1 MRPVRR
7 LLLCIIMIAAA
18 RPAIG
23 QSEKLIVIENAD
35 SLVAR
40 VIENEQARE
49 LIGNVRFSQERVR
62 VSCDKAVQFTQSG
75 NVQLAGNVVIIDDS
89 VTMQFPR
96 GMYYRNER
104 RAVAHDSV
112 RLYDGRM
119 TLTARY
125 GDYLIEPKRAFFRR
139 DVVAKDNES
148 TLYADSMT
156 YFRSESRTVAHGRVR
171 IESHEDN
178 VTIKGGHFEAFQS
191 ESYNRMTQRPI
202 LVQFDT
208 SAATGEIDTLVV
220 RSKVMESYGD
230 TVRRLVATDSVE
242 MIRTEMSAVAGK
254 AQFFTSGDSILL
266 RKAPVIWYE
275 STQISGDSINIYLE
289 KRKLRL
295 VHVMGSCMAI
305 SRSDSLGLVRY
316 DQLTGEEM
324 FLRFGQDGMESIDVN
339 DRAISVYHLYE
350 DSLANGLNKT
360 SGDRIVLEWD
370 QKKLSSIR
378 IYGGVEGDYFPENMV
393 LGREKDFAL
402 PGFAWRDHKPVLRR
416 SDFHQN
422 LSVK

>member
-1 MRPVRR
+1 MTGVRTTLLGIMI
-7 LLLCIIMIAAA
+7 LLLS
-18 RPAIG
+18 RPALS
-23 QSEKLIVIENAD
+23 QSERLIVIENAD

-62 VSCDKAVQFTQSG
+62 VSCDKAIQFTQSG
-75 NVQLAGNVVIIDDS
+75 NVRLSGNVVIVDDS
-89 VTMQFPR
+89 VTMKFPR

-112 RLYDGRM
+112 LLYDGKM
-119 TLTARY
+119 TLTALY
-125 GDYLIEPKRAFFRR
+125 GDYLVEPKRAFFRK
-139 DVVAKDNES
+139 DVIAKDTES

-156 YFRSESRTVAHGRVR
+156 YFRSESRTVAFGRVK
-171 IESHEDN
+171 IESHTDN
-178 VTIKGGHFEAFQS
+178 VTIRGGHFEAFQS
-191 ESYNRMTQRPI
+191 ESYNRMTQRPV

-208 SAATGEIDTLVV
+208 SATTGEIDTLIV

-242 MIRTEMSAVAGK
+242 MIRTEMSAVSGM
-254 AQFFTSGDSILL
+254 AQFFTTGDSIQL
-266 RKAPVIWYE
+266 RKTPLIWYE
-275 STQISGDSINIYLE
+275 ATQVSGDSINIYLE

-295 VHVMGSCMAI
+295 VHVMGNCLAI
-305 SRSDSLGLVRY
+305 SQSDSLGLVRY
-316 DQLTGEEM
+316 DQLTGEQM
-324 FLRFGQDGMESIDVN
+324 FLRFGEDGLESIDVN

-378 IYGGVEGDYFPENMV
+378 VFGGVQGEYVPENMV

-402 PGFAWRDHKPVLRR
+402 PGFNWREQKPVLRS
-416 SDFHQN
+416 SDFH
-422 LSVK
+422 SKPPGK